1 MHVNVSLPCR
11 RLFNSPVGAMRHFG
25 LLLLFAAFVAQ
36 PLCAAPT
43 SHRFSKVALVRT
55 RDGLEIFEG
64 FFDLVALEGI
74 IDAGWLQPFSSPHFE
89 PPSCDSISPEK
100 LPIKVMSKKI
110 LLTSVC
116 RPFGPHY
123 GDAASVGYEL
133 LHRQVTRAQGI
144 FSPRTVNVHFGL
156 EYIAEN
162 LDAPTVV
169 LQYPSKREL
178 IQELKKGYDYVGVS
192 FIMALMHKMKET
204 VALIRQYAPRSKIVL
219 GGYGTV
225 LKDDVL
231 KPYADFICREEG
243 VAYFRRLLGE
253 PEIPIPYKHPLIISW
268 LKVFG
273 WKVSG
278 TGKIFAGLGCPNGCD
293 FCCTSHFFSRKHIK
307 LLPTGRDIY
316 RVVER
321 YLDLDP
327 NLVFLIL
334 DEDFL
339 LNKKRAME
347 FRECVLRGDKRP
359 SIFAF
364 SSIKAIS
371 QFTVEE
377 ILEMGIDG
385 FWIGYEG
392 TRSNYAKQQGRPAG
406 EILTEFRDHGIT
418 VLASMIVG
426 FDYQTPEI
434 VAEELDQLM
443 KLKPA
448 LAQFLIYGPVPGTPF
463 YERIIKENRLQDIY
477 TDNQDLFYR
486 RADGFRTMI
495 KHPTLSPSQIEDIQ
509 TWCFEQDF
517 QRLGPSIYRVLEARF
532 LGYLKLK
539 DSPNPILR
547 QKAEYYARELRFAYP
562 VFLPGR
568 LFGPN
573 AGVRAWIGNLE
584 RRIHTELGQPTFAQ
598 KTKSILAVGAA
609 LGTAFTLKFNLF
621 QNPKLQRTTYRLPG
635 KSWSA
640 FGHWEEFQKNHP
652 IPNFS
657 IQVELQHAKK
667 QVWMRLEGALS
678 PMDAEGLAQRLRDS
692 LARSKTR
699 LVLDLKKLR
708 WDKVEDLRP
717 LAEHLAAYR
726 SRIRLVLPKLSA
738 AHPELLLL
746 ATVFH
751 HY

>member
-1 MHVNVSLPCR
+1 M
-11 RLFNSPVGAMRHFG
+11 
-25 LLLLFAAFVAQ
+25 
-36 PLCAAPT
+36 
-43 SHRFSKVALVRT
+43 
-55 RDGLEIFEG
+55 
-64 FFDLVALEGI
+64 
-74 IDAGWLQPFSSPHFE
+74 
-89 PPSCDSISPEK
+89 
-100 LPIKVMSKKI
+100 
-110 LLTSVC
+110 
-116 RPFGPHY
+116 GPKY
-123 GDAASVGYEL
+123 GDAPSVGYEL
-133 LHRQVTRAQGI
+133 LYRQVLRAQGI

-156 EYIAEN
+156 DYIAEN

-178 IQELKKGYDYVGVS
+178 IRELKQGYEYVGIS
-192 FIMALMHKMKET
+192 FIMVVMHKMKEI
-204 VALIRQYAPRSKIVL
+204 VALIRKYAPASKIVL

-253 PEIPIPYKHPLIISW
+253 PEISMPYKHPLIVSW

-316 RVVER
+316 TVVER

-327 NLVFLIL
+327 RLVFLIL

-347 FRECVLRGDKRP
+347 FRECVMRGGKRL

-371 QFTVEE
+371 QYGVEE

-392 TRSNYAKQQGRPAG
+392 TRSNYAKQQGRPIADV
-406 EILTEFRDHGIT
+406 LTEFREHGIT
-418 VLASMIVG
+418 VLTSMIVG
-426 FDYQTPEI
+426 FDYQNREV
-434 VAEELDQLM
+434 VAEELDGLM

-463 YERIIKENRLQDIY
+463 YERIIKENLLQDVY
-477 TDNQDLFYR
+477 TTDKDLFYR

-495 KHPTLSPSQIEDIQ
+495 KHPTLSPEQIEEIQ
-509 TWCFEQDF
+509 RWCFEQDF
-517 QRLGPSIYRVLEARF
+517 QRLGPSLYRVLEGRL

-539 DSPNPILR
+539 DSPNPLLR
-547 QKAEYYARELRFAYP
+547 QKADYYANELRFAYP

-568 LFGPN
+568 WLGPN
-573 AGVRAWIGNLE
+573 AAVRKWIGDLE
-584 RRIHTELGQPTFAQ
+584 QRIHMEFGRPTLNQ
-598 KTKSILAVGAA
+598 RCKSLLAVGAA
-609 LGTAFTLKFNLF
+609 IWTALTLKLDLF
-621 QNPKLQRTTYRLPG
+621 QHPKLQRTAYRLPE
-635 KSWSA
+635 KQWSA
-640 FGHWEEFQKNHP
+640 FDMWEEFQRNFSA
-652 IPNFS
+652 PNFS
-657 IQVELQHAKK
+657 VQVELQHAKQ

-678 PMDAEGLAQRLRDS
+678 ATDAEGLGQRLRNS
-692 LARSKTR
+692 LARSRNR
-699 LVLDLKKLR
+699 LVLDLNKLH
-708 WDKVEDLRP
+708 WDKAEDLRP
-717 LAEHLAAYR
+717 LTEKLIAYR
-726 SRIRLVLPKLSA
+726 SRIRLILPKLSV

-746 ATVFH
+746 ASVFH